1 MDLTKNKS
9 ENDDIDQ
16 PKYPIQNVNPLYFLT
31 YDDDTPHPYFPP
43 IETVAKNN
51 YTLRYLSTYYPPS
64 FKNMLRYAMYK
75 YPLGGTRKRKRR
87 SKKNKLF

>member
-1 MDLTKNKS
+1 MDSIEKKSIS

-16 PKYPIQNVNPLYFLT
+16 PTFNPLRFDVYGYT
-31 YDDDTPHPYFPP
+31 EPQYYYPP
-43 IETVAKNN
+43 INTVAKNN
-51 YTLRYLSTYYPPS
+51 YTLRYLSKYHPPS

-87 SKKNKLF
+87 SKRNKFF